1 MFALTH
7 CRDILVPLLL
17 LAPFAAIEAQQRIS
31 LANGDRISGH
41 LTRIEPDTWQFQ
53 FVGGTAKLP
62 ADQITAFSSPDP
74 IGVRLSDG
82 TIAAATVSSSNGNLV
97 LALNDGTARTVRLS
111 ELSAVG
117 DATDL
122 GALEPVHVDTFTPF
136 LRFWR
141 ATAGLGFSD
150 KSGNSRARALTA
162 NGEIERK
169 SPKDRIN
176 LSLGMSREQSRTA
189 AGEFELTV
197 SKFYGALRM
206 DIFFTDRLFAF
217 AETRQERDTFQDIDL
232 RSNYNGGLGIQIVS
246 TKTTDFRFSAAGGAR
261 IENFVAN
268 GTATSAVLTTGTE
281 FRQTF
286 GPSAFAW
293 KTSWAP
299 NARDFGDYRL
309 RSEANVTT
317 SVYKGIGFRIGLL
330 SEFDSTPQP
339 GIKELD
345 TLLTTTL
352 TYSIS
357 Q

>member
-1 MFALTH
+1 MFAPTH
-7 CRDILVPLLL
+7 CRHILVPLLL
-17 LAPFAAIEAQQRIS
+17 LSPFVTLEAQQRIS
-31 LANGDRISGH
+31 LANGDRLSGH
-41 LTRIEPDTWQFQ
+41 LTRIEANTWEFQ
-53 FVGGTAKLP
+53 FVGGSARLP
-62 ADQITAFSSPDP
+62 AEQIAAFSSPDP

-97 LALNDGTARTVRLS
+97 LSLNDGTARTVRPS
-111 ELSAVG
+111 ELRAVG

-122 GALEPVHVDTFTPF
+122 VALEPVHVAIFTPF

-141 ATAGLGFSD
+141 ATAALGFSD
-150 KSGNSRARALTA
+150 KSGNSRARGLMV

-176 LSLGMSREQSRTA
+176 LSFGMNREQSRTA
-189 AGEFELTV
+189 AGDFELTV

-206 DIFFTDRLFAF
+206 DIFFADRLFAF
-217 AETRQERDTFQDIDL
+217 TETRQERDTFQDIDL
-232 RSNYNGGLGIQIVS
+232 RSNYNGGLGVQIVS

-261 IENFVAN
+261 IENFVVN
-268 GTATSAVLTTGTE
+268 GTATSVVLSTGTE
-281 FRQTF
+281 FRQTL
-286 GPSAFAW
+286 GPSTLAW
-293 KTSWAP
+293 KTLWAP
-299 NARDFGDYRL
+299 NAQDLGDYRL

-317 SVYKGIGFRIGLL
+317 SVYRGIGFRIGLL

-339 GIKELD
+339 GIKKLD
-345 TLLTTTL
+345 TLFTTTL